1 MINSNSIPIFAYSIV
16 TKTKSFCDRTRID
29 MDAIIQKIDE
39 RIRGWNRG
47 RIFFGNDFAD
57 LATSDAIRQSLGRLA
72 KEGKILRIA
81 RGIYCYPRKL
91 NPMLGEGMAMPSLD
105 EIAKAVAKRDNMRI
119 APTGDHALNWL
130 GLSTQVPCNA
140 VYWTDGTARRIN
152 IGKGRGILFKH
163 STSMDNFAY
172 RSELMQ
178 LIVLAMKGI
187 GAGKI
192 RDDEQ
197 IRINTFLQKVE
208 LNDFKHDIKLAPTW
222 IQDILIKNYEIR

>member
-1 MINSNSIPIFAYSIV
+1 MNTDS
-16 TKTKSFCDRTRID
+16 
-29 MDAIIQKIDE
+29 IIQKIE
-39 RIRGWNRG
+39 KRIKGWKRG

-57 LATSDAIRQSLGRLA
+57 LGSSDAIRQTLGRLV
-72 KEGKILRIA
+72 KEKKILRVA

-91 NPMLGEGMAMPSLD
+91 DPMLGGGIAIPTMD

-152 IGKGRGILFKH
+152 VGNGRGILFKH

-172 RSELMQ
+172 QSELMQ
-178 LIVLAMKGI
+178 LIVLAMREIGI
-187 GAGKI
+187 
-192 RDDEQ
+192 EQ
-197 IRINTFLQKVE
+197 IRKDEQARINELLHKVE
-208 LNDFKHDIKLAPTW
+208 KDDFKHDIKLAPIW
-222 IQDILIKNYEIR
+222 IQDILIKNYEVR